1 MNRALKDFT
10 AQCKLYSEPY
20 LRQNRDKEMDD
31 RKTDKERVGELEREG
46 RKKLGQKGR
55 QRKRNG

>member
-1 MNRALKDFT
+1 
-10 AQCKLYSEPY
+10 
-20 LRQNRDKEMDD
+20 MDD